1 MAQND
6 EFIFALRNANPIETV
21 ISSYIQIKRRGR
33 NYVCNCPFHSEK
45 TPSFTVFPDTQSFYC
60 FGCGAGGDVITFIMK
75 SENLDFMEAVKLLA
89 QRSEWKFQNET
100 TATANRRNGAPES
113 TK

>member
-21 ISSYIQIKRRGR
+21 ISSYIQLKRRGR
-33 NYVCNCPFHSEK
+33 NYVCKFPK
-45 TPSFTVFPDTQSFYC
+45 KMTV
-60 FGCGAGGDVITFIMK
+60 
-75 SENLDFMEAVKLLA
+75 
-89 QRSEWKFQNET
+89 
-100 TATANRRNGAPES
+100 TANRQNGVHEF

>member
-1 MAQND
+1 MAVND
-6 EFIFALRNANPIETV
+6 EFTMALRNANPIDTV
-21 ISSYIQIKRRGR
+21 INSYVQLKKRGR
-33 NYVCNCPFHSEK
+33 TFVCNCPFHSEK

-75 SENLDFMEAVKLLA
+75 AENLDFMDAVRLLA
-89 QRSEWKFQNET
+89 ERSGMEVPERNKKSSTLTNE
-100 TATANRRNGAPES
+100 REF